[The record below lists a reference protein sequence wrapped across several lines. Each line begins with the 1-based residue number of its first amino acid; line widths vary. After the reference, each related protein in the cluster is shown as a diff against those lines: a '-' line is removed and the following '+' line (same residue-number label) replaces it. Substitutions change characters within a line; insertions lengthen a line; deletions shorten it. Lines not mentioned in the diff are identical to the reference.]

1 MFNAFHSLNPKEIE
15 CTGASWI
22 FPLLFSTLARINPE
36 GRLEPD
42 LARSWHYDRENRTLR
57 IDLRRHAKFHDGMP
71 VTSGDVIFSI
81 HRQIEGLFRDAKR
94 AILTIDPISK
104 HALKIVLSH
113 DDPGFFDLIHKTMI
127 LPRHVSMASHRD
139 HPLGS
144 GPYRFDEKL
153 DDQNIRLSAF
163 HDYYGGRPAI
173 EHVLFTHVTDME
185 QTWTRL
191 LAGKT
196 DIAVRLAPD
205 NLHRM
210 KFIQQRFHIN
220 QSPSWFCKTLLFN
233 TADPRLADVRVRRAL
248 SLGIDRDHMVEKI
261 LMGYGR
267 VATGPLGLDSPYG
280 RSDRPPRPYDP
291 VKARELLNDAG
302 WKKDT
307 ATGICQKDGL
317 GLEFDLLYMQESSI
331 DERVVRFIQ
340 LCLDELGVRVRPVPV
355 DYATFRQSFYGN
367 TAFQAVLTETMGLY
381 DSHTPL
387 LIAWMPPERG
397 CSNMGGFTS
406 PRITE
411 LLMALEDAG
420 AIQAQQAICQA
431 VEDRLLAL
439 QPAAFLYQPT
449 EIDVVSKRIY
459 LPHAFAADTGSV
471 RRLYQAQ
478 IRPRR

>member
-1 MFNAFHSLNPKEIE
+1 M
-15 CTGASWI
+15 
-22 FPLLFSTLARINPE
+22 FPLLFSTLARMNSD

-42 LARSWHYDRENRTLR
+42 LARSWHYDRENRTLH
-57 IDLRRHAKFHDGMP
+57 IDLRRHARFHDGMP

-81 HRQIEGLFRDAKR
+81 QQHIDSLFRDANR

-113 DDPGFFDLIHKTMI
+113 DDPGFFNLIHDTMI

-153 DDQNIRLSAF
+153 DDRHIRLSAF
-163 HDYYGGRPAI
+163 PDYYGGRPAI
-173 EHVLFTHVTDME
+173 EHVLFIHVNAME
-185 QTWTRL
+185 RTWTRL

-196 DIAVRLAPD
+196 DIAVRIAPD
-205 NLHRM
+205 NLRRM
-210 KFIQQRFHIN
+210 KFIRQRYHIN

-261 LMGYGR
+261 LLGYGR

-280 RSDRPPRPYDP
+280 RPDRRPRPYDP
-291 VKARELLNDAG
+291 VTARALLDDAG
-302 WKKDT
+302 WKMDT
-307 ATGICQKDGL
+307 ATGISQKDGL
-317 GLEFDLLYMQESSI
+317 GLEFELLYMGESSI
-331 DERVVRFIQ
+331 DERVARFIQ
-340 LCLDELGVRVRPVPV
+340 LCLIELGVRVRPVPV
-355 DYATFRQSFYGN
+355 DYETFRQSYHGN
-367 TAFQAVLTETMGLY
+367 TDFQAVLTQTMGLY
-381 DSHTPL
+381 TSIKPFLST
-387 LIAWMPPERG
+387 WMPNEMG
-397 CSNMGGFTS
+397 CSNMGGFTT
-406 PRITE
+406 PRTTE
-411 LLMALEDAG
+411 LLLALENAG
-420 AIQAQQAICQA
+420 AMQDQQAICQA

-449 EIDVVSKRIY
+449 EIDVVSKRIH
-459 LPHAFAADTGSV
+459 LPQAFAADTGSV

-478 IRPRR
+478 IRPHP